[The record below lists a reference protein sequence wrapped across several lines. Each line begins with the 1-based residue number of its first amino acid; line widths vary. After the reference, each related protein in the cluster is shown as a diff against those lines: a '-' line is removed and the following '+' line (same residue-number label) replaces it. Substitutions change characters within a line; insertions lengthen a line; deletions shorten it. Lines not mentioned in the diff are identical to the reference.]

1 MLKLRNMKSSV
12 KWIVS
17 AAIAAVS
24 MGAMG
29 TANAAEVRLGLNTG
43 FGLGCQVA
51 GARVGVQQGR
61 FGGFVQGVYCNS
73 NVQGVAGGVSV
84 GGALTFDVYQSQTV
98 GAYLLAGA
106 NTNPN
111 TDPSLFAGAGLRYG
125 IPLFPVEGYLEA
137 GVQRTNTLLGGIVG
151 PRVAVGLNY
160 VLRGVDLTAPAT
172 AGEAGTTSGGTT
184 SSGAPVACDV
194 SPAQDASNA
203 ASAARGAIQSAI
215 QAGASAYSGIYSN
228 INPSI
233 SIGSATVSGNTAT
246 VSGSVS
252 FSATQ
257 VSNGQA
263 VSGSYGGTVSLVRS
277 GCGWQSTGYTRSGE

>member
-1 MLKLRNMKSSV
+1 MKPSV

-17 AAIAAVS
+17 AAIAAAS
-24 MGAMG
+24 MGMMG

-51 GARVGVQQGR
+51 GARLGVQEGR
-61 FGGFVQGVYCNS
+61 IGGFVQGVYCNS

-98 GAYLLAGA
+98 GAYVLAGA

-111 TDPSLFAGAGLRYG
+111 TDPSLFAGAGVRYG
-125 IPLFPVEGYLEA
+125 IPLFPVEGYVEA
-137 GVQRTNTLLGGIVG
+137 GVQRTNTLLGAVVG

-160 VLRGVDLTAPAT
+160 VFRGVDLSAPAT
-172 AGEAGTTSGGTT
+172 APVTPDANGNGTT
-184 SSGAPVACDV
+184 SSGAPVACNI

-203 ASAARGAIQSAI
+203 ASTARGAIQSAI

-233 SIGSATVSGNTAT
+233 SVGSATVSGNTAT

-277 GCGWQSTGYTRSGE
+277 GCGWQSTGYTRSGS